1 MGATRRDIQG
11 QFVGEMVVL
20 ATFSIALGLF
30 FAVQF
35 PLLNVFDVAASIYM
49 WGMLLAVAAVYAIV
63 VLCAWFPSRQAAA
76 IHPAM
81 ALHDE

>member
-1 MGATRRDIQG
+1 M
-11 QFVGEMVVL
+11 VL
-20 ATFSIALGLF
+20 ATFSLALGVF

-35 PLLNVFDVAASIYM
+35 PILNVFDVPSSVYIL
-49 WGMLLAVAAVYAIV
+49 GILLAVLSVYLLV

-76 IHPAM
+76 IQPAV